1 MSTLTRVSEEH
12 RRRLASHVERLSLLA
27 DEIGREPWAGVS
39 AGLAAEHEFLMSTL
53 VPHMQA
59 VEEAVHTE
67 MDRLLSC
74 RLGMEPLDREHVEI
88 RRLIDHLGELAAAT
102 GTTEPAPG
110 EAIEMN
116 RVLVKL
122 HSILKVH
129 LREEALYLPIL
140 EHNLTAAQAE
150 SIAAAM
156 HHAARVEL

>member
-1 MSTLTRVSEEH
+1 MSTLMRVSEEH
-12 RRRLASHVERLSLLA
+12 RQRLTSHVERLSLLA

-39 AGLAAEHEFLMSTL
+39 AGLATEHEFLASTF

-88 RRLIDHLGELAAAT
+88 RRLIDRLGELTAAT
-102 GTTEPAPG
+102 EATDPTPG
-110 EAIEMN
+110 EAIELN

-129 LREEALYLPIL
+129 LREESLYLPIL

-156 HHAARVEL
+156 DHAARVEL

>member
-12 RRRLASHVERLSLLA
+12 RQRLASHVERLSFLA
-27 DEIGREPWAGVS
+27 DEIGREPWAHVS
-39 AGLAAEHEFLMSTL
+39 AGLEAEHEFLLSTL
-53 VPHMQA
+53 VPHMQT

-88 RRLIDHLGELAAAT
+88 RRLIDRMGELTASARDH
-102 GTTEPAPG
+102 EPSPG
-110 EAIEMN
+110 EAIELN
-116 RVLVKL
+116 RVLIKL

-129 LREEALYLPIL
+129 LREEALYVPIL

-156 HHAARVEL
+156 NHAARVEL